1 LTTDPFPSPA
11 EIQACLLR
19 DRDAFARRVRG
30 LRARARQGQPFDQG
44 LIKLWASVRESQG
57 ILERRRAS
65 IPEAIQYPPE
75 LPVCERREEI
85 AALISAHQVVV
96 LCGETGSGKSTQLPK
111 LCLDLGRGV
120 AGRIG
125 HTQPRRIAARTLASR
140 VAQELKAELGA
151 LVGSRSASTTGC
163 ARRRPSS

>member
-1 LTTDPFPSPA
+1 MTTDAFPSSA
-11 EIQACLLR
+11 EIDDCLLR
-19 DRDAFARRVRG
+19 DRDAFVRRVRG
-30 LRARARQGQPFDQG
+30 LRARARQGQPFDQW
-44 LIKLWASVRESQG
+44 LIKLWAAVRESQG
-57 ILERRRAS
+57 ILERRRAL
-65 IPEAIQYPPE
+65 IPDTVHYPPE

-125 HTQPRRIAARTLASR
+125 HTQPR
-140 VAQELKAELGA
+140 
-151 LVGSRSASTTGC
+151 
-163 ARRRPSS
+163 